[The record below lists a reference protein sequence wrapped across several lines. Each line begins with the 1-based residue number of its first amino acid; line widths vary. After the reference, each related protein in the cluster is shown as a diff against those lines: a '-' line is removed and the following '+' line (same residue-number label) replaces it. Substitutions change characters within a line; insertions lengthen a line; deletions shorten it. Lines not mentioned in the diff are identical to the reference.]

1 MTTAQDAHVERSD
14 EELLER
20 VARGEHA
27 AFEAVYDRHAATV
40 YGMVARVLRDPAQ
53 SEEVAQEVLLEVWR
67 TAGRY
72 DPARGRPLTW
82 ILTMARRRAVD
93 RVRAAQAAADRDLR
107 YGARQNRRPYD
118 EVSET
123 VELRFEHQR
132 VRRCLEA
139 LAPAQREPI
148 DLAFYGGH
156 TYREVS
162 ELLGLPAGTVKT
174 RMRAGLLHLRLC
186 LG

>member
-93 RVRAAQAAADRDLR
+93 RVRAAQAAVDRDLR
-107 YGARQNRRPYD
+107 YGAGRIPRPYD

-123 VELRFEHQR
+123 VEVRLEHQR
-132 VRRCLEA
+132 VRRCLDA
-139 LAPAQREPI
+139 LSPTQREPI
-148 DLAFYGGH
+148 DLAFYEGH

-174 RMRAGLLHLRLC
+174 RMRSGLLRLRLC